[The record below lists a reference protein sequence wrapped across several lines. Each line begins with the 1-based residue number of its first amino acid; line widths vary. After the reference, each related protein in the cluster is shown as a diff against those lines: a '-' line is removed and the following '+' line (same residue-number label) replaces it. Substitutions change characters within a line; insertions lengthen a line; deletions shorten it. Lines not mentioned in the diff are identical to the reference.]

1 MTFVDD
7 AAGLRARMELFG
19 ACVGAG
25 CEDGTKTRRDGVELG
40 KQRAYTLGSLR

>member
-1 MTFVDD
+1 MDFVDD

-25 CEDGTKTRRDGVELG
+25 CEDGTKIAGTGLELG
-40 KQRAYTLGSLR
+40 KQRAYTLGS